1 MQLYSP
7 FSYCIFHLR
16 IETQQKG
23 NRMMFFTLFLYC
35 VNLEYML
42 YLHNL
47 FFYVAYS
54 LGSFHHK
61 EDIKQRHIKFNSW
74 FIKSQ
79 ENREYRQV
87 STHPSTSVGEIT
99 THI

>member
-1 MQLYSP
+1 MSLVLWNFFFESCFIDHLVKLIDQTVVLSGLFHP
-7 FSYCIFHLR
+7 PCFGHLFSGCICHLK

-47 FFYVAYS
+47 FF
-54 LGSFHHK
+54 
-61 EDIKQRHIKFNSW
+61 
-74 FIKSQ
+74 
-79 ENREYRQV
+79 
-87 STHPSTSVGEIT
+87 T
-99 THI
+99 